1 MSGLVSKLKSELE
14 SNSTEIGKGWIS
26 GVLGLF
32 LAVIAMA
39 AVLCIKF
46 PDLFTVPEIR
56 KALDLKLVRLILYFV
71 IFTSFFLSV
80 ISLILREKKL
90 LGLTAVVLNI
100 VAVSMGGS
108 NTQTASDLTSSYY
121 FGIDWFFLNL
131 ILTGIIFL
139 PLERLFKRVDQKVFR
154 YEWREDLFYFF
165 VSSILVQLLTYLT
178 AIPSKAILS
187 VASLESMQNFIG
199 SQHIL
204 LQILEIMILTDFIQ
218 YWVHRSFHQIKFL
231 WYFHAIHHSAERLD
245 WLAGSRM
252 HFLEIICLR
261 SLTVI
266 PMYICGFAP
275 PAIYAYL
282 IIVYVYSTYIHSNL
296 KWDVEF
302 LKPFIVTPRFHHWHH
317 GKEEEAIDVNFA
329 IHFPI
334 FDRLFGTYHMPKGR
348 WPEGL
353 GVQRHKIPKGF
364 IAQFM
369 YPFRRK

>member
-1 MSGLVSKLKSELE
+1 MSGLISKLKSELE

-80 ISLILREKKL
+80 ISLILRGKKL

-187 VASLESMQNFIG
+187 VASLESIQNFIG

-317 GKEEEAIDVNFA
+317 GKEEEAIDVNFS
-329 IHFPI
+329 IHFPMVVV
-334 FDRLFGTYHMPKGR
+334 FSGNTHGGYLTTMKAAAASN
-348 WPEGL
+348 
-353 GVQRHKIPKGF
+353 Q
-364 IAQFM
+364 
-369 YPFRRK
+369 